1 MHKAI
6 FSPNE
11 RKIIEEYLATGSK
24 GTGTGFRTLK
34 SRVLKLKPTIDN
46 DYILLTK
53 LAEKMETE
61 EKKNK
66 STT

>member
-6 FSPNE
+6 FSSNE
-11 RKIIEEYLATGSK
+11 RKIIETYLATGK
-24 GTGTGFRTLK
+24 QLAGFRTLK

-53 LAEKMETE
+53 LAKKMVTE
-61 EKKNK
+61 EKEK
-66 STT
+66 

>member
-11 RKIIEEYLATGSK
+11 RRIIETYLATGSK

-46 DYILLTK
+46 DYILLTR
-53 LAEKMETE
+53 LAEKLGTE
-61 EKKNK
+61 E
-66 STT
+66 

>member
-1 MHKAI
+1 MHKAV
-6 FSPNE
+6 FSHNE
-11 RKIIEEYLATGSK
+11 RKIIEKYLATGK
-24 GTGTGFRTLK
+24 QLAGFRTLK
-34 SRVLKLKPTIDN
+34 SRILKLKPTIDN

-53 LAEKMETE
+53 LAEKISTE

>member
-11 RKIIEEYLATGSK
+11 RKIIEDYLVTGSK
-24 GTGTGFRTLK
+24 GKESGFRTLK
-34 SRVLKLKPTIDN
+34 SRVLKLKPIIDN

-53 LAEKMETE
+53 LAEKLVTE
-61 EKKNK
+61 DIK
-66 STT
+66 

>member
-6 FSPNE
+6 FSSNE
-11 RKIIEEYLATGSK
+11 RKIIETYLATGK
-24 GTGTGFRTLK
+24 QLAGFRTLK

-53 LAEKMETE
+53 LAEKLATE
-61 EKKNK
+61 E
-66 STT
+66 T